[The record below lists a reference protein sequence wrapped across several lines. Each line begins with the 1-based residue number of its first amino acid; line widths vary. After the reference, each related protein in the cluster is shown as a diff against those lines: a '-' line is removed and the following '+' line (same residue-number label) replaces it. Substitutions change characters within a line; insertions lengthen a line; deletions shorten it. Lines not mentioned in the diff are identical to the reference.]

1 MGTPVAASDCPPS
14 TTWPRRPI
22 PTPSPSARARRTAFV
37 AENRPIVAES
47 NKDLKST
54 EIFKKVAELWKLSE
68 SDEGKRVKFVKMAEK
83 DKDRYAKEE
92 AKWKAAGGVRKKKEK
107 KEKKEKKSKKKE

>member
-1 MGTPVAASDCPPS
+1 MAKETDSNPEPK
-14 TTWPRRPI
+14 
-22 PTPSPSARARRTAFV
+22 RARSAYSFFV

-68 SDEGKRVKFVKMAEK
+68 SDEGKRAKFVKMAEK

-107 KEKKEKKSKKKE
+107 KEKKENKKSKKKE

>member
-1 MGTPVAASDCPPS
+1 MQ
-14 TTWPRRPI
+14 
-22 PTPSPSARARRTAFV
+22 
-37 AENRPIVAES
+37 
-47 NKDLKST
+47 
-54 EIFKKVAELWKLSE
+54 
-68 SDEGKRVKFVKMAEK
+68 MAEK